1 MRWRTVGRVAVAAL
15 VGFLV
20 RAAVPAL
27 GIARAT
33 GEIYAHRDAP
43 SPPQLSGPAW
53 PWPIALR
60 PVLIAAFAVTVSLII
75 QLLFRRRQ
83 GGIDATAHRS

>member
-15 VGFLV
+15 VGLLDQPQYLPLGLRGQGV
-20 RAAVPAL
+20 RSIPP
-27 GIARAT
+27 
-33 GEIYAHRDAP
+33 RDATA
-43 SPPQLSGPAW
+43 PPQLSGPAW
-53 PWPIALR
+53 LRPIALR
-60 PVLIAAFAVTVSLII
+60 WVLIAALAVTVSLII